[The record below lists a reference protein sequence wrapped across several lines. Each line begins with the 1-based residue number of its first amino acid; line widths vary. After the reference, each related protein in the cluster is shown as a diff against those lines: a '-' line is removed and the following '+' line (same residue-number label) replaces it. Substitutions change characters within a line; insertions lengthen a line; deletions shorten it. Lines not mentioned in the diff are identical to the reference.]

1 MPKALDALRQR
12 SPSMVATQEEILLSS
27 SFAKKQPRTT
37 DIRCPPCTASG
48 SGSHPQPLAHSPLQ
62 IILSE
67 HEQGVDGEAG
77 FMVPLRSSTRKNRNR
92 DFLALSL
99 KREMIWVQSDMGRGT
114 LTEDRWKD
122 SVILSSRCGKWGRQG
137 LVGSFGSWKCQTV
150 HAVELFSPGGWIID
164 TLK

>member
-12 SPSMVATQEEILLSS
+12 SPNMVATQEEILLSS

-77 FMVPLRSSTRKNRNR
+77 FMVPLRSSTRKDRNR

-99 KREMIWVQSDMGRGT
+99 KREMI
-114 LTEDRWKD
+114 
-122 SVILSSRCGKWGRQG
+122 
-137 LVGSFGSWKCQTV
+137 
-150 HAVELFSPGGWIID
+150 
-164 TLK
+164 